1 VARDLKTVVRVS
13 QAVFL
18 VAAALFLATLVLSGL
33 NYDFIGGMFG
43 EKGFRVVNAVVVG
56 VLAICSGVIASYEFW
71 LNPMEDTERGE
82 WTTRQLFYAI
92 VFTLTFFMAVWFIP
106 SALFYAP

>member
-1 VARDLKTVVRVS
+1 VRSVVRILE
-13 QAVFL
+13 AVFL
-18 VAAALFLATLVLSGL
+18 VVASLFVASLALSAL
-33 NYDFIGGMFG
+33 NYDFIAGMFG
-43 EKGFRVVNAVVVG
+43 EKGFRIVNAVVVG
-56 VLAICSGVIASYEFW
+56 VMVVCSGGIAAYEFW

-106 SALFYAP
+106 SALLYASPQ